1 MSPLNLIKIA
11 LMAMARNKMRTFLT
25 MLGIIIGV
33 ASVITML
40 AIGQGSKK
48 SIQDQISSMGS
59 NMLMIRPNSSMQGGV
74 TLDASTMQSLTL
86 KDVEAIKQECPNI
99 AFVSPLVS
107 GRGQTI
113 YASKNWPT
121 SVQGVGTSFLEIRKM
136 AIKDGIMF
144 TDQDIATA
152 AKVCILGQT
161 VITNLFPD
169 GDSPIGKTIRFKNI
183 PFKVIGTLMEKGE
196 NTFGQDQDDVIL
208 TPYTTIQQRV
218 LAITYIQNIYT
229 SAIDENSTDAALK
242 EVTAALR
249 HSHNLKDSQDD
260 DFTVRTQA
268 ELINTFS
275 SVTQML
281 TILLAAIAS
290 ISLLV
295 GGIGIMNIMFVS
307 VTERTREIG
316 LRMAIGGRE
325 IDIMFQFLIE
335 AVMISVAGGIVGVVL
350 GVTSSLTLASILTWP
365 ISITTI
371 SIVLSFLVCFVTGV
385 FFGWYP
391 ARKASYLDPIE
402 ALRYE

>member
-1 MSPLNLIKIA
+1 
-11 LMAMARNKMRTFLT
+11 MAMARNKMRTILT

-33 ASVITML
+33 ASVIAML

-74 TLDASTMQSLTL
+74 TLDASTMQSLTM
-86 KDVEAIKQECPNI
+86 KDVAAIKQQCPSI
-99 AFVSPLVS
+99 AYVSPLVS

-121 SVQGVGTSFLEIRKM
+121 SVQGVGTEFLEIRKM
-136 AIKDGIMF
+136 SIKDGIMF
-144 TDQDIATA
+144 TDQDVSSA

-161 VITNLFPD
+161 VIENLFPD

-183 PFKVIGTLMEKGE
+183 PFKVIGTLEEKGE
-196 NTFGQDQDDVIL
+196 NTFGQDQDDIIL

-229 SAIDENSTDAALK
+229 SAINENSTDEALK

-249 HSHNLKDSQDD
+249 QSHNLRDSQDD
-260 DFTVRTQA
+260 DFSVRTQA

-335 AVMISVAGGIVGVVL
+335 AVMISVAGGLIGVVL
-350 GVTSSLTLASILTWP
+350 GITTSYALASILGWP
-365 ISITTI
+365 IAITSLSII
-371 SIVLSFLVCFVTGV
+371 LSFLVCFATGV

>member
-1 MSPLNLIKIA
+1 
-11 LMAMARNKMRTFLT
+11 MAMARNKMRTFLT

-59 NMLMIRPNSSMQGGV
+59 NMLTIRPNSNMQGGV
-74 TLDASTMQSLTL
+74 TLESSSMQSLTM
-86 KDVEAIKQECPNI
+86 KDVEAIKQECPSV
-99 AFVSPLVS
+99 ALVSPMVS

-136 AIKDGIMF
+136 AIKDGVMF
-144 TDQDIATA
+144 TEQDIATA

-161 VITNLFPD
+161 VIENLFPD
-169 GDSPIGKTIRFKNI
+169 GDSPIGKSIRFKNI
-183 PFKVIGTLMEKGE
+183 PFKVVGTLEEKGE

-249 HSHNLKDSQDD
+249 QSHGLKDSQDD

-268 ELINTFS
+268 ELISTFG

-325 IDIMFQFLIE
+325 IDIMFQFLSE
-335 AVMISVAGGIVGVVL
+335 AIMISVAGGIIGVVL
-350 GVTSSLTLASILTWP
+350 GITTSYALASILTWP
-365 ISITTI
+365 ISITPI
-371 SIVLSFLVCFVTGV
+371 SIILSFLVCFVTGV

-391 ARKASYLDPIE
+391 ARKASYLDPID